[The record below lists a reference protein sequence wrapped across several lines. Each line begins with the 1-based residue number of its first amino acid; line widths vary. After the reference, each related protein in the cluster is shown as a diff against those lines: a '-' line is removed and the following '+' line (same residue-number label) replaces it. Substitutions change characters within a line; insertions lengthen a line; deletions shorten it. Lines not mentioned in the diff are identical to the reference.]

1 MYLNRICRTAIV
13 LLLASQM
20 VGFGVTGFAQNP
32 APGPLR
38 GFSPTA
44 SSHERDYEQLFQSL
58 VSAQSIQRN
67 SRNLTSQPH
76 VAGTKEDYATAQF
89 VQKRFAEY
97 GLETEVAEYRVLLP
111 YPKEVK
117 LELISPTPYTAK
129 IREAAVAADPDSA
142 NPNIILPFNA
152 YSPSGDVTGDL
163 VYVNYGLP
171 GDYEQ
176 LAKAGVDVTG
186 KIAIVRYGGAFRGVK
201 SRLAADHGA
210 IGCIIYSDPKDDG
223 FVQGK
228 VIPEGPYRPPTGVQ
242 RGSILDGAGDPLTPG
257 WAATKD
263 AKRLDIKEVQGLPK
277 IPTTPISYADAE
289 PLLRALAGP
298 KVSGN
303 WQGGLPF
310 EYHIGPGPAKV
321 HLKLTMDFQVRPIWD
336 VIGRIQGTVEPDKLV
351 IIGGH
356 RDAWNAGAAD
366 NVSGTVSVMEAARAM
381 GQAVKQ
387 GFRPKR
393 TIVFATWDAEEFGL
407 IGSTEWAE
415 EHEELLTKNCVA
427 YLNLDVAAT
436 GKAFHASASPTIKQ
450 LFREVAM
457 DIKDPTTGKS
467 VYDLWRDAQRL
478 PNKEDQVKLGD
489 LGGGSD
495 FAGFINHLGITSSEH
510 GFGGGGG
517 VYHSAYDDYYYM
529 SHFGDPGFKYH
540 VAAAQVI
547 GIAALRL
554 ANAEVLP
561 FDYEEYGIE
570 IINALTATRK
580 TVGDDDPKLGSALD
594 DTLESAAAFRL
605 AGGSLNLQRER
616 VGAPSSTRN
625 SDRVISEVNRV
636 FLQAERDL
644 TNKQGLPGRPWYR
657 HLIYAPGVN
666 AGYGVTVLPGI
677 NEAIADKDWKLAQEQ
692 ALALKGAIDRA
703 TQTLRSARF

>member
-1 MYLNRICRTAIV
+1 MTL
-13 LLLASQM
+13 
-20 VGFGVTGFAQNP
+20 
-32 APGPLR
+32 
-38 GFSPTA
+38 
-44 SSHERDYEQLFQSL
+44 
-58 VSAQSIQRN
+58 
-67 SRNLTSQPH
+67 QPH
-76 VAGTKEDYATAQF
+76 VAGTKEDYATAQY

-97 GLETEVAEYRVLLP
+97 GLETEVVEYRVLLP

-129 IREAAVAADPDSA
+129 IREAAIAVDPDSS
-142 NPNIILPFNA
+142 NPNIILPYNA

-171 GDYEQ
+171 GDYEE
-176 LAKAGVDVTG
+176 LAKAGVDVKG
-186 KIAIVRYGGAFRGVK
+186 KIALVRYGGAFRGVK

-210 IGCIIYSDPKDDG
+210 IGCIIYSDPNDDG
-223 FVQGK
+223 FVRGK

-242 RGSILDGAGDPLTPG
+242 RGSILDGVGDPLTPG

-263 AKRLDIKEVQGLPK
+263 AKRLEISEVQGLPK

-289 PLLRALAGP
+289 PLLHALAGQ
-298 KVSGN
+298 KVPAN
-303 WQGGLPF
+303 WQGGLAF
-310 EYHIGPGPAKV
+310 DYHFGPGPAKV

-336 VIGRIQGTVEPDKLV
+336 VIGKIQGSVEPDKLV
-351 IIGGH
+351 ILGGH
-356 RDAWNAGAAD
+356 RDAWDAGAAD
-366 NVSGTVSVMEAARAM
+366 NVSGTVSVMEVARAL
-381 GQAVKQ
+381 GQAVKH

-436 GKAFHASASPTIKQ
+436 GNNFNASASPTIKQ
-450 LFREVAM
+450 LFREATM
-457 DIKDPTTGKS
+457 DVKDPQTGKS
-467 VYDLWRDAQRL
+467 VYDQWREAQHL
-478 PNKEDQVKLGD
+478 ASKDDEVTLGD

-529 SHFGDPGFKYH
+529 THFGDPGFKYH
-540 VAAAQVI
+540 AAAAQVI
-547 GIAALRL
+547 GIVALRL
-554 ANAEVLP
+554 SNAEVLP

-580 TVGDDDPKLGSALD
+580 SLGDNNPKLGAIID
-594 DTLESAAAFRL
+594 DALESAAALRL
-605 AGGSLNLQRER
+605 AGGGLNLQRDR
-616 VGAPSSTRN
+616 VGTSSGLRN
-625 SDRVISEVNRV
+625 PDKATAEINRM
-636 FLQAERDL
+636 FMQAERDL
-644 TNKQGLPGRPWYR
+644 TSKQGLPGRSWYR

-677 NEAIADKDWKLAQEQ
+677 NEAVADKDWKLAQEQ
-692 ALALKGAIDRA
+692 AYALKTAIDRA
-703 TQTLRSARF
+703 AQTLRSVRF